1 MTAPGPSQSKDI
13 QKELGENALLIG
25 RVTMQWTTIQAAI
38 SQLFRRL
45 SGLDAEK
52 AEAVFFAVKS
62 DSSQRDMTLALARI
76 VLKDQSELLRR
87 VIKLFNL
94 LGELSG
100 ERNAVTHAMWAVKM
114 PEGRV
119 TPMPR
124 RGQHRRLKIQDHRA
138 QFDQLIRDLSQ
149 MFRDL
154 VKLESDIRSALTQQ
168 SGKPSVVQLAADDS
182 SGA

>member
-1 MTAPGPSQSKDI
+1 MTSPIPSSSKDI

-38 SQLFRRL
+38 AQLFRRL
-45 SGLDAEK
+45 SGLDASRS
-52 AEAVFFAVKS
+52 EAIFFAVKS

-76 VLKDQSELLRR
+76 ALNEHHELLRR
-87 VIKLFNL
+87 LIKLFNL
-94 LGELSG
+94 LGDLSG

-124 RGQHRRLKIQDHRA
+124 RGQHRRLKIEDHRA
-138 QFDQLIRDLSQ
+138 QFDTLLRDLSQ

-154 VKLESDIRSALTQQ
+154 VKLDADIRAVLKEQMSK
-168 SGKPSVVQLAADDS
+168 SLAAQAVSQIDPT
-182 SGA
+182 